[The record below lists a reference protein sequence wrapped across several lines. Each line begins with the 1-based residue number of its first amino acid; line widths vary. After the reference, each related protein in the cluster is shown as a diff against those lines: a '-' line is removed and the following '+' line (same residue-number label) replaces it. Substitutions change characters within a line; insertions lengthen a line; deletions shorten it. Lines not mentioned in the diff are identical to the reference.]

1 MYTPSDITQPR
12 SRLNPEE
19 TTVQPGSH
27 DVIGNGNGSPTS
39 QLRIPLRRRLCP
51 DKEYLIGTLVMLV
64 FIFSVI
70 NLCLTLIVMSTRG
83 QDKSCHCQESR
94 HGSAPEDGSCKKI
107 PEIITTL
114 SEIRSEV
121 NNVTETVSKVVASGT
136 GKKLSSPQVK
146 DSLQGPPGLPGPP
159 WAPGIPGSPGPQ
171 GIQGPKGP
179 RGFNGTQGL
188 QGSQGRIGPMGLNGS
203 QGPPGLP
210 GLEGPQGPPGQN
222 ATQSSG
228 GNSGMKGSSGLPVQ
242 FLMALLW
249 DLVVAPIMI
258 IQTFRGLLREIRY
271 VWLVA

>member
-1 MYTPSDITQPR
+1 
-12 SRLNPEE
+12 
-19 TTVQPGSH
+19 
-27 DVIGNGNGSPTS
+27 
-39 QLRIPLRRRLCP
+39 
-51 DKEYLIGTLVMLV
+51 MLA

-146 DSLQGPPGLPGPP
+146 DSLQGPPGLSGPP
-159 WAPGIPGSPGPQ
+159 GAPGIPGSPGPQ

-210 GLEGPQGPPGQN
+210 GPEGPQGPPGHN

-242 FLMALLW
+242 FLMYAFVNCCATCLLRSWAPLEYSAFFFIFLRHCLRALLW